1 MTPAQDARAHHT
13 RPRDDQPDAP
23 ADTAGPLD
31 MLLADAALG
40 PARRFVPGMAMA
52 RFAARLASRPRRWPA
67 AAGGLGAELAGS
79 PPGSRSWRPAARTAG
94 SPTRRGPATRCCAGC
109 CRPTWPARPP
119 GRPASAD
126 AALDWRTGSG
136 SASS

>member
-40 PARRFVPGMAMA
+40 PARRLVPGMPMA
-52 RFAARLASRPRRWPA
+52 RFAARLASRPQLLASRL
-67 AAGGLGAELAGS
+67 GGLGAELGRIAAGQS
-79 PPGSRSWRPAARTAG
+79 ELAAGPSNPSSRSAR
-94 SPTRRGPATRCCAGC
+94 
-109 CRPTWPARPP
+109 
-119 GRPASAD
+119 
-126 AALDWRTGSG
+126 
-136 SASS
+136 